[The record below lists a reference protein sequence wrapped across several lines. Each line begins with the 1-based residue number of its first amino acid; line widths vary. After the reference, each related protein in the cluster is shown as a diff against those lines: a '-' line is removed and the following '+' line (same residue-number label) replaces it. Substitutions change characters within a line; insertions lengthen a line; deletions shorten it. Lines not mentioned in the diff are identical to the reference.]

1 MWCKMVT
8 LCTSDLMYSINNLNF
23 KEMKRFNSIIY
34 SAVAILIALIM
45 FGTVKYRY
53 TVSDKISV
61 TGLGEKEFVSDLIVW
76 RGTLNVESK
85 SLIDGYKVLENQQT
99 IVKKYLAEQ
108 GVLEDQIVFMFVN
121 SFKTEKPTYSNGNYI
136 GSDFLGYQLTQDIK
150 IESNDVDKIEA
161 ISRNISILISKGINI
176 YSQQPEYYYTKLE
189 ELKLEIIEAATSDAL
204 VRAEKIASKA
214 GASLGNLMS
223 GKMGIF
229 QIVGKNSNED
239 FSWGGAY
246 NTSSK
251 NKKATITMRLD
262 YHIK

>member
-1 MWCKMVT
+1 
-8 LCTSDLMYSINNLNF
+8 
-23 KEMKRFNSIIY
+23 MKRFNSIIY
-34 SAVAILIALIM
+34 SVVAIIIALIL
-45 FGTVKYRY
+45 FGAVKYRY

-76 RGTLNVESK
+76 RGTLNVDSP
-85 SLIDGYKVLENQQT
+85 SLVEGYKVLENQQA
-99 IVKKYLAEQ
+99 IVKNYLIEQ
-108 GVLEDQIVFMFVN
+108 GVSEEQIVFMFVTSYKN
-121 SFKTEKPTYSNGNYI
+121 EKPTYSNGNYV
-136 GSDFLGYQLTQDIK
+136 GSNFTGYHLMQEIK
-150 IESNDVDKIEA
+150 IESNDVDKVEA
-161 ISRNISILISKGINI
+161 ISRNISKLIAKGVNI
-176 YSQQPEYYYTKLE
+176 DSQQPEYYYTKLE
-189 ELKLEIIEAATSDAL
+189 ELKLEIIDAATSDAL
-204 VRAEKIASKA
+204 IRAEKIATKA
-214 GASLGNLMS
+214 GASLGELMS